1 MLTLDLPEEVILEA
15 VERRAMEIVELPQA
29 ERNGHYRTIEQAFH
43 SAALELGRDEK
54 QAAEMA
60 SKMVEFT
67 EGLVGII
74 EASGGGTGG
83 RA

>member
-1 MLTLDLPEEVILEA
+1 MSKIAQEATLEA
-15 VERRAMEIVELPQA
+15 VERRAMEIVAMPDA
-29 ERNGHYRTIEQAFH
+29 ERKQHYRIIRAAYH

-60 SKMVEFT
+60 AKMVEFT
-67 EGLVGII
+67 EGLVDII
-74 EASGGGTGG
+74 ESSGDGKGG